1 MALTKIAMGSVI
13 YSLAAVVA
21 LHGLNTCYDAI
32 SQPLSYYAVGAY
44 GWLMASAL
52 GAFAVGTFALAIAL
66 ERGAARA
73 SRAGIAFLFG
83 AGACL
88 PIAGIFQTD
97 VTANNL
103 PITLAGAIHVAASYL
118 ASPGLVAAALLLSR

>member
-1 MALTKIAMGSVI
+1 MAASAERLTRVQRMALTKIAMGSVI

-52 GAFAVGTFALAIAL
+52 GAFAVGTFA
-66 ERGAARA
+66 
-73 SRAGIAFLFG
+73 FG
-83 AGACL
+83 DR
-88 PIAGIFQTD
+88 T
-97 VTANNL
+97 
-103 PITLAGAIHVAASYL
+103 
-118 ASPGLVAAALLLSR
+118 